1 MEKKWSR
8 NWRSSKQPRKQRKYR
23 LNAPLHLRKNFLS
36 AHLSKE
42 LRQKYKKR
50 SFPLRKGDVV
60 KIMRGRFKGKT
71 TKVESID
78 LKKLKVY
85 LEGIAREK
93 QNKVKAPIP
102 FEASNLQIIELNLN
116 DRKRIEALERNLKI
130 KQKIQ
135 QKE

>member
-8 NWRSSKQPRKQRKYR
+8 NWKSSKQPRKQRKYR

-60 KIMRGRFKGKT
+60 KVMRGRFKGKT

-85 LEGIAREK
+85 LEDIAREK